1 MLILLIPKLYQSGN
15 YGYLTSASCLKSNI
29 FIMARQKGIVKLE
42 GTIGDVSFYKTSDG
56 FLAREKG
63 GVDKERIKNDPAFQ
77 RTRENGSE
85 FGRAGRAGRVL
96 RTAFR
101 LLMQNAADKKVTS
114 RLTKEMIKV
123 IQSDPTNE
131 RGNRTVTDGDMAILS
146 GFDFNINGKL
156 SATLFTP
163 YQINVDRVAGELSV
177 NVPAFVPGNTIIG
190 PQGATHVKI
199 VSAGAAID
207 YEAETFEVSVTKSND
222 IVLGNQQENAVDL
235 VNAVPADSELALF
248 AVLGKERKS
257 LKNGRFFIK
266 NKNSV

>member
-1 MLILLIPKLYQSGN
+1 
-15 YGYLTSASCLKSNI
+15 
-29 FIMARQKGIVKLE
+29 MARQKGIVKLE

-96 RTAFR
+96 RTSFR
-101 LLMQNAADKKVTS
+101 LLLQNAADKKVTS

-131 RGNRTVTDGDMAILS
+131 RGKRTVTDGDLALLN
-146 GFDFNINGKL
+146 GFDFNIEGKL

-163 YQINVDRVAGELSV
+163 YSTNVDRAAGTLSV
-177 NVPAFVPGNTIIG
+177 NIPEFVPGNTIIG
-190 PQGATHVKI
+190 PQGATHVRI
-199 VSAGAAID
+199 VSAGAAIN
-207 YEAETFEVSVTKSND
+207 YEAETFEVSVSKTND
-222 IVLGNQQENAVDL
+222 IVLGNQQENAIDL
-235 VNAVPADSELALF
+235 VNNVPADTQLPLF
-248 AVLGKERKS
+248 LVLGLEFMQAVNGEMYP
-257 LKNGRFFIK
+257 LKTGSFNPLTLVAI
-266 NKNSV
+266 NQVP

>member
-1 MLILLIPKLYQSGN
+1 
-15 YGYLTSASCLKSNI
+15 
-29 FIMARQKGIVKLE
+29 MARQKGIMKLE

-85 FGRAGRAGRVL
+85 FGRAGRSGRVL

-101 LLMQNAADKKVTS
+101 LLLQNAADKKVTS

-131 RGNRTVTDGDMAILS
+131 RGSRTPTEGDLNLLN
-146 GFDFNINGKL
+146 GFDFNISGKL

-163 YQINVDRVAGELSV
+163 YVVSVDRVAGELAV
-177 NVPAFVPGNTIIG
+177 NVPGFVPGNTIIG
-190 PQGATHVKI
+190 PQGATHFKI

-207 YEAETFEVSVTKSND
+207 FEEETFEVSVTKTND
-222 IVLGNQQENAVDL
+222 IVLGNQVENAIDL
-235 VNAVPADSELALF
+235 VNAVPANSQLGLF
-248 AVLGKERKS
+248 MVMGLEFVQEVNGEMYP
-257 LKNGRFFIK
+257 LKTGSYNPLTLVAIDQ
-266 NKNSV
+266 VPAP